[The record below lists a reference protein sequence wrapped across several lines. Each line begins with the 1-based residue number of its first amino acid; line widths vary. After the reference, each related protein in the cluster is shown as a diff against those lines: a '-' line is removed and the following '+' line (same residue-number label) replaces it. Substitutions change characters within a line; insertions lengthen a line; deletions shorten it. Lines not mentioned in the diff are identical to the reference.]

1 MNSPSNNLP
10 KDALSYLVV
19 PCSLCFLLHW
29 LLQAIFSSSI
39 LLLRVFF
46 FLLIH
51 PNRISHWISSFPNS
65 SILHSVTQS
74 SSSPPSPKPRSLLER
89 RLRLIIISA
98 RPRKP
103 LNFSPSCVSS
113 DSKSPDSIKERRMQQ
128 RQPTGKAF
136 LKQPKV
142 FLRKVCVDCG
152 VHWHDSMS
160 CEEFQILPVD
170 ERYPDDITLHRLA
183 RYKRWRQCLALWFL
197 ISMLRSLFV
206 FLRCGH
212 EFCYCY
218 GAEYR
223 QGQHSCTCDTFN
235 SEQETVSASSDP
247 TVLSGWWV

>member
-183 RYKRWRQCLALWFL
+183 R
-197 ISMLRSLFV
+197 
-206 FLRCGH
+206 CGH